1 MGKQKSK
8 IIHNWHR
15 TVLMAVLC
23 LFGFCL
29 LSAMAAPNK
38 KKKRRKTDER
48 VYLVHSDELRYDQYS
63 SVPDAQILKGKV
75 HFTHAGA
82 QLWCDSA
89 YFFQEANAVEAFG
102 HVRFKQGDTL
112 SMTCDYADYDGA
124 EQMMHARNHVVDRK
138 SVV

>member
-29 LSAMAAPNK
+29 LSARAAPNK

-48 VYLVHSDELRYDQYS
+48 V
-63 SVPDAQILKGKV
+63 
-75 HFTHAGA
+75 
-82 QLWCDSA
+82 
-89 YFFQEANAVEAFG
+89 
-102 HVRFKQGDTL
+102 
-112 SMTCDYADYDGA
+112 
-124 EQMMHARNHVVDRK
+124 
-138 SVV
+138 